1 MNQVGQVVGFPD
13 AGGPLDCGACGGAA
27 AADCHQ
33 VFGVERAIDAPAR
46 VAIYGGVGWRAGVLY
61 VAEDGGDAFVWV

>member
-1 MNQVGQVVGFPD
+1 VTSPRK
-13 AGGPLDCGACGGAA
+13 PLGGATA
-27 AADCHQ
+27 GDGGE
-33 VFGVERAIDAPAR
+33 VPGVERAIDAPAR